1 MEEQNL
7 LELPPN
13 DYYQCV
19 HNTIARALTYFKYTP
34 EIWYEFAL
42 FENENYP
49 EVQDRD
55 DQTKKVFD
63 SGLKT
68 MKSSHYFY
76 ALICDFF
83 EYQGKNELAKQYY
96 EQGLKE
102 LKNGFLYVPYMK
114 YMLRREG
121 VTSMRQ
127 VFKRALTNNE
137 ISMQLFITAGILMA
151 TPLLLLAHLE
161 YFSNNAKDYA
171 INIFRRGM
179 YYYSNEPLYVLEYD
193 VTCLDHA

>member
-1 MEEQNL
+1 M
-7 LELPPN
+7 
-13 DYYQCV
+13 
-19 HNTIARALTYFKYTP
+19 
-34 EIWYEFAL
+34 
-42 FENENYP
+42 
-49 EVQDRD
+49 
-55 DQTKKVFD
+55 
-63 SGLKT
+63 
-68 MKSSHYFY
+68 
-76 ALICDFF
+76 
-83 EYQGKNELAKQYY
+83 
-96 EQGLKE
+96 
-102 LKNGFLYVPYMK
+102 KNGFLYVPYMK